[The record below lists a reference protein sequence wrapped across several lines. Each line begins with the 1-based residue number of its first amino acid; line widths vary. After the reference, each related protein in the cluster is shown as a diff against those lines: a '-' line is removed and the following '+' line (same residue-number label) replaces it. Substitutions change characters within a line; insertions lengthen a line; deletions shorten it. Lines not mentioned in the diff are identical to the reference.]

1 MKVNDER
8 TKRNQETFRNLSVGD
23 TFFVE
28 SGNLAIKTSL
38 SELDNEPNAIE
49 YDPFDDRWY
58 THRECLGAMVEIVE
72 VELKIIK

>member
-38 SELDNEPNAIE
+38 SELDDEPNAIE
-49 YDPFDDRWY
+49 YDPFDGRWY
-58 THRECLGAMVEIVE
+58 TLRECLGAMVEIAE